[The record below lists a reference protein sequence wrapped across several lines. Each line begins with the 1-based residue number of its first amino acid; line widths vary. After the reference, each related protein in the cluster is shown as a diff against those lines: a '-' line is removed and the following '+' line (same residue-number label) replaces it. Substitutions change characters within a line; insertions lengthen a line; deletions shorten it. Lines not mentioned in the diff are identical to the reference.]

1 MRGAPAHARD
11 VGGTRAMCSSAKRA
25 GLRAMARWLLVVLM
39 SGMVVSNSLSAPDT
53 FTPPPDSSFQPADVT
68 DQSAEA
74 HDAPSDTGPDDRKY
88 ADTQGDRPR
97 EYMYVNRRVA
107 QGVTSKYAVCT
118 PRLALQMPS
127 VKSSLYTVE
136 INCVSSALYVRSTWY
151 SYGARVFCLFIEQV
165 NREVRSKHV
174 RNTQPTYAA
183 RTYYLRRTQKTFYMH
198 LKFYGVSACS
208 QIRRIPYG
216 GGTHHAQMPYV
227 CPHIGECAI
236 NPCQHGR
243 CVLNKDGGYHCNC
256 HNGWTGN
263 NCQIDI
269 DACAKNTCQY
279 SLCDVGGKCTC
290 KRWTGPN
297 CQRDLFACSKIRPC
311 EHGDCEDTYGGYKCT
326 CFAGWTGENCQIA
339 AAPPGSVPPWLNL
352 PGVGEALQEDL
363 LVPLPT
369 PDDIDECA
377 TNPCQHGHCVDK
389 DGEYTCICSP
399 GWTGQNCDK
408 RFNLCTIEPCHHGTC
423 KRKDNGYSCTCSP
436 GWTGLNCHRDI
447 DECAKNPCPNGRCE
461 NKDGGYK
468 CICHPGWSGKNCQQ
482 DINECTRNHIRARK
496 PCEHGTCV
504 NIEGGYK
511 CVTCSPGWT
520 GQNCQ
525 QLIDECATKPC
536 EHGTCENKDGG
547 YKCTCSAGWTG
558 KNCQQES
565 DVCVTTPCQN
575 GTCVNQDGRHR
586 CRSTPG
592 PSGRN
597 CQQAWQCQSGWSEY
611 NNHCYK
617 YVKSRVDWFTAD
629 ARCKACGANLVSI
642 HSREENEFVSRL
654 IPNDPRRTHWH
665 PFLRDRVARL
675 SAAYIGLR
683 KWKAGSW
690 MWSDGSQVQG
700 YTDWAGGPNDRARP
714 TVATAAGTFHVV
726 ATGVPK
732 DAWDCGREKM
742 TVPVAFHVRVPRK
755 LNIPPWIL
763 TSTPELHPV
772 CAPSGS
778 TDFCAPLC
786 YSFVAFLHIGR
797 LFHGF
802 CAKSPSPRQTGP
814 PRAHS
819 SLAWHVPGNVLLLS
833 PYPSLFYP
841 PTPSFLP
848 HFAFTPLP
856 HVLTDV
862 IPVCPVCSVNVVPP
876 VDTLLIHG
884 KFNPPVRVNSPVN
897 VRFLRKSNMK
907 FYRFPRVDEGAF
919 PPVVAPK
926 CGAQNEHDLS
936 NTSNSVVTASRHRQ
950 ESLPPE
956 VVISQYRMCPD

>member
-1 MRGAPAHARD
+1 MREAKIVRNQKQKPLQSDLTRNSGREMEKGRQRKKWDETLGSRTGLALANNYARCA
-11 VGGTRAMCSSAKRA
+11 GTRQRGWRDSGNVLICKAHSPGQS
-25 GLRAMARWLLVVLM
+25 AMAGWLLVALM

-53 FTPPPDSSFQPADVT
+53 FPPPPDSSFQPADVT
-68 DQSAEA
+68 DQSDEA
-74 HDAPSDTGPDDRKY
+74 HDARSDTGPDDRKS
-88 ADTQGDRPR
+88 AKDTQ
-97 EYMYVNRRVA
+97 
-107 QGVTSKYAVCT
+107 
-118 PRLALQMPS
+118 
-127 VKSSLYTVE
+127 VKPPL
-136 INCVSSALYVRSTWY
+136 LP
-151 SYGARVFCLFIEQV
+151 
-165 NREVRSKHV
+165 
-174 RNTQPTYAA
+174 PTD
-183 RTYYLRRTQKTFYMH
+183 
-198 LKFYGVSACS
+198 
-208 QIRRIPYG
+208 
-216 GGTHHAQMPYV
+216 
-227 CPHIGECAI
+227 IGECAI

-279 SLCDVGGKCTC
+279 SQCDVGGKCTC

-311 EHGDCEDTYGGYKCT
+311 QHGDCEDTYGGYKCT
-326 CFAGWTGENCQIA
+326 CFAGWTGENCQI
-339 AAPPGSVPPWLNL
+339 
-352 PGVGEALQEDL
+352 
-363 LVPLPT
+363 
-369 PDDIDECA
+369 DIDECA

-389 DGEYTCICSP
+389 DGEYKCICSP
-399 GWTGQNCDK
+399 GWTGQNCDQ

-468 CICHPGWSGKNCQQ
+468 CICHPGWTGQNCQQ

-525 QLIDECATKPC
+525 QLIDECARKPC

-547 YKCTCSAGWTG
+547 YKCTCSPGWTG
-558 KNCQQES
+558 KNCQQKS

-629 ARCKACGANLVSI
+629 ARCKACGANLVSV
-642 HSREENEFVSRL
+642 HSREENEFVSGL
-654 IPNDPRRTHWH
+654 IPNDPRRAHWH

-700 YTDWAGGPNDRARP
+700 YTDWAGGPNDRAR
-714 TVATAAGTFHVV
+714 
-726 ATGVPK
+726 
-732 DAWDCGREKM
+732 WGR
-742 TVPVAFHVRVPRK
+742 PNGAR
-755 LNIPPWIL
+755 
-763 TSTPELHPV
+763 
-772 CAPSGS
+772 
-778 TDFCAPLC
+778 
-786 YSFVAFLHIGR
+786 
-797 LFHGF
+797 
-802 CAKSPSPRQTGP
+802 
-814 PRAHS
+814 
-819 SLAWHVPGNVLLLS
+819 
-833 PYPSLFYP
+833 
-841 PTPSFLP
+841 
-848 HFAFTPLP
+848 
-856 HVLTDV
+856 
-862 IPVCPVCSVNVVPP
+862 CSVM
-876 VDTLLIHG
+876 
-884 KFNPPVRVNSPVN
+884 NSKTDSRYSRRYFSRRRYWRNKGSVG
-897 VRFLRKSNMK
+897 LW
-907 FYRFPRVDEGAF
+907 EGEDDCSRGF
-919 PPVVAPK
+919 SYICKAPK
-926 CGAQNEHDLS
+926 
-936 NTSNSVVTASRHRQ
+936 
-950 ESLPPE
+950 
-956 VVISQYRMCPD
+956 